1 MKFLISVL
9 FALTLLTSAAAAA
22 PATFDFRDSKGTNVA
37 IFKLEAPLEV
47 IQGSANGISGTV
59 TFDPENPAATKG
71 RIVVAS
77 ASLVVPNA
85 MMKSHLHGA
94 EWLDVAKFP
103 EITFESK
110 ELKNIKTSGTN
121 TTADIVGTFTL
132 KGVSKELTVP
142 VRFTY
147 LKDKLSQRV
156 STQTGD
162 LLVLRSE
169 FAIKRGDFNIQ
180 PGQNENKVSNTIN
193 LTLSLVGAAP
203 R

>member
-1 MKFLISVL
+1 MKFRISVL
-9 FALTLLTSAAAAA
+9 FVLTVLTSAAVAA
-22 PATFDFRDSKGTNVA
+22 PADFDFKDPKGTNVA
-37 IFKLEAPLEV
+37 VFKLEAPLEV

-59 TFDPENPAATKG
+59 TFDPENPAGTKG

-77 ASLVVPNA
+77 ASLVVPNV
-85 MMKSHLHGA
+85 MMKSHLHGT
-94 EWLDVAKFP
+94 EWLDVAKYP

-110 ELKNIKTSGTN
+110 ELKNVKTSGTN

-147 LKDKLSQRV
+147 LKDRLSQRV